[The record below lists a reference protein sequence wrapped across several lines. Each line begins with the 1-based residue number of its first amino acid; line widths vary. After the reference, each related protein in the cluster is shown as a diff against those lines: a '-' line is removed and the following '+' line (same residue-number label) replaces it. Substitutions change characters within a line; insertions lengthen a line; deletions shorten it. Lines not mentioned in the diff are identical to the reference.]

1 MKRIATIFVI
11 SGLAAFVMA
20 FGAIEKVFET
30 TYKVKDGSNL
40 DKAACSV
47 CHVSP
52 KGGKLNPYGKDLEA
66 LLKAEKT
73 KKMTPAILSKAEGL
87 DSDKDG
93 VKNIDEI
100 KNDCLPGVANTKE

>member
-1 MKRIATIFVI
+1 MKRTLTVGFT
-11 SGLAAFVMA
+11 LAFCAVAMA
-20 FGAIEKVFET
+20 LTAYSKVFHD
-30 TYKVKDGSNL
+30 TYKVKEGTAL

-52 KGGKLNPYGKDLEA
+52 KGGKLNPYGTDIK
-66 LLKAEKT
+66 LKMKET
-73 KKMTPAILSKAEGL
+73 KVKKVTPEVLAKIEGV

-100 KNDCLPGVANTKE
+100 KKDTNPGVK